1 MLVEGKMGDLSKIYI
16 NDAKNFQLNG
26 QFDLAILYLEQ
37 AQQYDCSNEHYVEIQ
52 KLLCFNYR
60 KMEDFD
66 MALLHINYAINFL
79 LKQELTAS
87 KEYAICLMNK
97 GVVFEERHEYTKA
110 LSCYTPALEI
120 LKKLCNS
127 IPDEFGLII
136 NALFTIGALY
146 YKQKDFINAEKF
158 LREAI
163 PYFTENKDTDRRYL
177 AIMNTLAE
185 IRDL

>member
-1 MLVEGKMGDLSKIYI
+1 MADLSKNYI
-16 NDAKNFQLNG
+16 NDAKNFQMNG
-26 QFDLAILYLEQ
+26 QFDLAILNLEQ
-37 AQQYDCSNEHYVEIQ
+37 AHQYDYSNEHYVEIH

-60 KMEDFD
+60 EMKDFD

-79 LKQELTAS
+79 LKQELDSS

-97 GVVFEERHEYTKA
+97 GVVFEERQEYIKA

-120 LKKLCNS
+120 FKKLFNS
-127 IPDEFGLII
+127 VPDEFGLII

-146 YKQKDFINAEKF
+146 YNQKDFNNAEKF
-158 LREAI
+158 LKEAI
-163 PYFTENKDTDRRYL
+163 PYFKENKDTDRRYL

-185 IRDL
+185 MQNL